1 MPPLPKGRGTALAV
15 EGYNRRPKRTAEIE
29 PLYSFPQRG
38 SERRKGAAC
47 ATGSGKRKGKYMTLT
62 EAIEKMRKHR
72 ILIGITDGEKSDKAT
87 ALGMLI
93 ESAMREVRKEEKEQK
108 KCQT

>member
-1 MPPLPKGRGTALAV
+1 
-15 EGYNRRPKRTAEIE
+15 
-29 PLYSFPQRG
+29 
-38 SERRKGAAC
+38 
-47 ATGSGKRKGKYMTLT
+47 MTLA
-62 EAIEKMRKHR
+62 EAIEKMKKHR

-87 ALGMLI
+87 ALGVLI